1 MKAKLLA
8 LLQGRPLLPVKAAD
22 FSLNT
27 LTLGLAAD
35 LPVQRGRVAVLSEA
49 EAKWLYEAVQRA
61 EFFVPLTGPV
71 RVDWRYLDDRSFQV
85 RRGDGYEAII
95 YSRRFPGEHRH
106 EIPGFW
112 GSESRVDERG
122 VRWGRTLSPMVMDDF
137 GSLVPMDGGVL

>member
-61 EFFVPLTGPV
+61 EFFVPPSGSV
-71 RVDWRYLDDRSFQV
+71 RVDWRYLDDGSFQV
-85 RRGDGYEAII
+85 SRRGGYAATI
-95 YSRRFPGEHRH
+95 YFRRAPGEKHEHR
-106 EIPGFW
+106 GFW
-112 GSESRVDERG
+112 GTEERVDERG
-122 VRWGRTLSPMVMDDF
+122 VRWSRYLPHMVMDDF